1 MAASY
6 TATAKRAMCGVSA
19 SLNSRSATAAFHPP
33 HTTPSPA
40 SENITNTIVLLNEQL
55 AWKAAET
62 YRVWL
67 PDAEN
72 EASDKIQSNI
82 PTMTQQNKDVYGL
95 HLSFTTTE
103 HTKSYQGFRINWGVA
118 TSTDACSTLLD
129 FISVM
134 MLLVCG
140 MGTAGHLGHSYSCY
154 FTCHSAFSW
163 SVFSP
168 HVALFSY
175 GLQPLPLWSQ
185 TDYGWCVLTNS
196 VTWVLPDNFLII
208 LSWLL
213 SLKWSR
219 AAQKTIK
226 PLNLDL

>member
-19 SLNSRSATAAFHPP
+19 SLNSRGATAAFHPP

-67 PDAEN
+67 DAES
-72 EASDKIQSNI
+72 EASDKIQTAI

-103 HTKSYQGFRINWGVA
+103 HTKSLKASELTEVWLLRLTPARLFW
-118 TSTDACSTLLD
+118 TSSPWWC
-129 FISVM
+129 
-134 MLLVCG
+134 C
-140 MGTAGHLGHSYSCY
+140 
-154 FTCHSAFSW
+154 W
-163 SVFSP
+163 SVGWEQQVISATLTPVTSP
-168 HVALFSY
+168 VIQLICI
-175 GLQPLPLWSQ
+175 QPTCSIVKVYNPSLCEAKQ
-185 TDYGWCVLTNS
+185 TMDDVY
-196 VTWVLPDNFLII
+196 
-208 LSWLL
+208 
-213 SLKWSR
+213 
-219 AAQKTIK
+219 
-226 PLNLDL
+226 